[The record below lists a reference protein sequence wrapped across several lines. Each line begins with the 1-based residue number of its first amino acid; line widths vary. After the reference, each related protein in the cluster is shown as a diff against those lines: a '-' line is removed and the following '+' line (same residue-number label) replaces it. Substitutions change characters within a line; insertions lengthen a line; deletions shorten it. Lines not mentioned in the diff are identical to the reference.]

1 MIINIILLV
10 LVSFSGGVTIAG
22 GVFALIAVIG
32 IVPRLA
38 QKTETKKNIK
48 LYEDSIIIGGLI
60 GTSNLYLNLHLPFGQ
75 IGLITVGF
83 FSGIFIGCLAVS
95 LAEVLDVI
103 PILTRRIN
111 IKTGMA
117 LFIVALAIGK
127 LIGALVYFI
136 IPGFAVYK

>member
-38 QKTETKKNIK
+38 QKTETKKKIK

>member
-10 LVSFSGGVTIAG
+10 LVSFSGGVIIAG

-38 QKTETKKNIK
+38 QKTKTKKNIK
-48 LYEDSIIIGGLI
+48 LYEDFIILGGLI
-60 GTSNLYLNLHLPFGQ
+60 GTSNLYLNLELPFGQ

-83 FSGIFIGCLAVS
+83 FAGVFIGCLAVS

-127 LIGALVYFI
+127 LIGALVYFM